1 MFEAF
6 EILARRSPELSISSA
21 SASYPKKSEDH
32 PFDGRSI
39 HPNLWNICKSLFDDG
54 HYSQATF
61 EAFKYVDNQVKKLS
75 NSDKSGYKLMM
86 SALSSENPAVI
97 LSDLTS
103 ETGKDI
109 QKGFQFLFSGGVMAI
124 RNPRGH
130 EVNYRETIE
139 ECLDHLGFASLL
151 LKALDSRISP
161 TP

>member
-6 EILARRSPELSISSA
+6 EALARRSPELSVTPTSDSDTV
-21 SASYPKKSEDH
+21 KSEDH
-32 PFDGRSI
+32 PFDDRSI
-39 HPNLWNICKSLFDDG
+39 HPDLWILCKGLFDDG

-86 SALSSENPAVI
+86 SALSNDNPEIV
-97 LSDLTS
+97 LSDLST
-103 ETGKDI
+103 ETGRDI

-130 EVNYRETIE
+130 EVNYGETIE

-151 LKALDSRISP
+151 LKALDSRICP
-161 TP
+161 EP